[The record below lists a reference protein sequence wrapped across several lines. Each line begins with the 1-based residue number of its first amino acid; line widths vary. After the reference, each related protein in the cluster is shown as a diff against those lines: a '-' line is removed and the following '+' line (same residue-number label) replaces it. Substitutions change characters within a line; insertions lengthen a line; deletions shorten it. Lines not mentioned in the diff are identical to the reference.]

1 MARQLRI
8 EYEHAFYHVI
18 SRGERNEAI
27 FACPEDKEK
36 FLKKLAETV
45 EKYKLFLHAYVLM
58 DDHFHLLLETP
69 HANLSKAM
77 HHLNTSYANWFRFKY
92 RLVGSVFQG
101 RFKAI
106 LVEKDE
112 YLQVLSA
119 YIHLNPMRAGIIKRP
134 EEFHYSSYRAY
145 VGKVRTP
152 EFLYSAEIM
161 SAFSNNPE
169 TYRRFVSSFPD
180 AGGQLEREEVYGVN
194 ALLGCKRFIR
204 QAYEKVEA
212 AAKIV
217 NDREQWETRSL
228 RKVDVHDVFE
238 SLLVDMRIPEDE
250 IWSRR
255 HGNIYRKL
263 LVHGLRTYTEES
275 LREIGVIMKM
285 DYAAVSAM
293 SRRFAEEIETKKTSR
308 KLWKRLAA
316 CLAER
321 QLRKD

>member
-8 EYEHAFYHVI
+8 EYEYAFYHVI
-18 SRGERNEAI
+18 SRGERKEAI

-58 DDHFHLLLETP
+58 DNHFHLLLETP

-145 VGKVRTP
+145 IGKVRTP

-204 QAYEKVEA
+204 QAYEKVEV

-263 LVHGLRTYTEES
+263 LVHGLRKYTEES

>member
-18 SRGERNEAI
+18 SRGERRENI
-27 FACPEDKEK
+27 FSCQEDKDK

-58 DDHFHLLLETP
+58 DNHFHLLLETP
-69 HANLSKAM
+69 QANLSKAM

-119 YIHLNPMRAGIIKRP
+119 YIHLNPVRAGITKLP
-134 EEFHYSSYRAY
+134 EEFRYSSYRAY
-145 VGKVRTP
+145 IGKVRAP
-152 EFLYSAEIM
+152 EFLYCTEIM
-161 SAFSNNPE
+161 AAFSKSPD
-169 TYRRFVSSFPD
+169 TYWRFVSSFPN
-180 AGGQLEREEVYGVN
+180 AGRQLEREEVYGVN
-194 ALLGCKRFIR
+194 ALLGSKLFIR
-204 QAYEKVEA
+204 QAYKKVESR
-212 AAKIV
+212 AKIV

-228 RKVDVHDVFE
+228 RKVEANDVFE
-238 SLLVDMRIPEDE
+238 CILVDMRIPEDE

-255 HGNIYRKL
+255 RGNVYRKL
-263 LVHGLRTYTEES
+263 LVHGLRKYTEGN
-275 LREIGVIMKM
+275 LREIGLIMKM
-285 DYAAVSAM
+285 DYAAVSTM
-293 SRRFAEEIETKKTSR
+293 SRRFAEEIEIKKASN
-308 KLWKRLAA
+308 KLWKRLVT
-316 CLAER
+316 CISER
-321 QLRKD
+321 QFRKD

>member
-18 SRGERNEAI
+18 ARGERKEAI

-58 DDHFHLLLETP
+58 DNHFHLLLETP

-145 VGKVRTP
+145 IGKVRIP
-152 EFLYSAEIM
+152 EFLYGAEIM

-263 LVHGLRTYTEES
+263 LVHGLRKYTEES

>member
-18 SRGERNEAI
+18 SRGERKEAI

-36 FLKKLAETV
+36 FLKKLTETV

-58 DDHFHLLLETP
+58 DNHFHLLLETP

-119 YIHLNPMRAGIIKRP
+119 YIHLNPMRAGITKRP

-145 VGKVRTP
+145 IGKVRTP

-169 TYRRFVSSFPD
+169 IYRRFVSSFPD

-263 LVHGLRTYTEES
+263 LVHGLRKYTEES